1 MWEEVQAKYAVV
13 NLLVVVECL
22 GKLNECFD
30 MQIASRESTAG
41 VLLLLL
47 LFVLFCFVFCHESDA
62 RHIQHQRNGDGVR
75 SVVSA

>member
-30 MQIASRESTAG
+30 MQIATRESTVGGFFFFLVVEAT
-41 VLLLLL
+41 LDTLSTKD
-47 LFVLFCFVFCHESDA
+47 SDG
-62 RHIQHQRNGDGVR
+62 IR